1 MKMFYPPRS
10 SCWSI
15 APLSFRF
22 IFCCLRNFN
31 KLRHEKLPFYER
43 DRNIGKEDEPRNW
56 VQAVV
61 EDMRHFVR
69 MLIQKQTWKKQK
81 LKLRP
86 KKWIK
91 RKKLRP
97 FRVCLCV

>member
-1 MKMFYPPRS
+1 MNALSLDENADRKFKKKKKFYPPRS

-15 APLSFRF
+15 APLSFQF
-22 IFCCLRNFN
+22 LFWCLRNFN

-69 MLIQKQTWKKQK
+69 MLIQKQTWKNKS
-81 LKLRP
+81 
-86 KKWIK
+86 
-91 RKKLRP
+91 
-97 FRVCLCV
+97 